1 MAQEDDTDP
10 TNLYE
15 TVVRLLT
22 DRNWK
27 REDAIDALI
36 VRLLR
41 AGDPDGYIYF
51 ETRGHLPGRKVLR
64 LLSVML
70 TSEVHGGLQKALD
83 AAQPDLGEFWFQPKR
98 RDGKAGRRQDELITM
113 RDELIAINVHVLV
126 KDGLSIEAAAEQV
139 AVWISEPAK
148 MHKGR
153 SVKTETV
160 IKAYKKHRKCLEG

>member
-15 TVVRLLT
+15 TAVLLLT
-22 DRNWK
+22 DRGLT
-27 REDAIDALI
+27 RDQAINVLI

-51 ETRGHLPGRKVLR
+51 ETRGHLPGREVLR

-70 TSEVHGGLQKALD
+70 TSQLHDRLQKALE
-83 AAQPDLGEFWFQPKR
+83 AAQPDLSEFWFQPKR

-113 RDELIAINVHVLV
+113 RDELIALKVHLLI
-126 KDGLSIEAAAEQV
+126 KDGLSLEAAAEQV

-153 SVKTETV
+153 SMKTETV
-160 IKAYKKHRKCLEG
+160 IKAYKKHR